1 MTVLDVIY
9 VLWYGKVTKFAV
21 KQFQFL
27 NYVFQQTLDFY
38 LSDRQS

>member
-1 MTVLDVIY
+1 MAFPVRLSYICRE
-9 VLWYGKVTKFAV
+9 KVTKFAV

>member
-1 MTVLDVIY
+1 MSEKISLDSSV
-9 VLWYGKVTKFAV
+9 
-21 KQFQFL
+21 L

>member
-1 MTVLDVIY
+1 MD
-9 VLWYGKVTKFAV
+9 KVTKFAV